1 MKISEVI
8 RDCVLCVN
16 IPSPAN
22 GVWPFGSTA
31 ATVLPWHFGPG
42 LETEEA
48 TGSAFGL
55 NPGFQAAVSVS
66 SCCVVCRVPVAAVCS
81 SPCSPSTK

>member
-55 NPGFQAAVSVS
+55 NPGFQAVPVS